1 MWRKCSEWLHRP
13 TVLTPLQRAPQASL
27 EASLSIM
34 YRRVLVCQ
42 RPWRIP
48 HRPLFHDPLHVK
60 ERASGWRFGGG
71 GKLVPYFLSFR
82 YCFSC
87 ACTLLQALLKP
98 LPRRSLP
105 VFAKSAFFIFDRT
118 ATLRFC
124 EIVAK
129 VCPANWNELWII
141 VRRPAIFT

>member
-1 MWRKCSEWLHRP
+1 MWRKCSGWLHRP

-42 RPWRIP
+42 RAWRIP
-48 HRPLFHDPLHVK
+48 HRALFHDPLQKKGRHVDGLG
-60 ERASGWRFGGG
+60 E
-71 GKLVPYFLSFR
+71 KLVPYFLSFT

-87 ACTLLQALLKP
+87 TCTLLQARLKP
-98 LPRRSLP
+98 LPRRSLT
-105 VFAKSAFFIFDRT
+105 VLAKSAFLIFDRT
-118 ATLRFC
+118 ATLRFW

-129 VCPANWNELWII
+129 VCPANWNDLWII